1 LIPEVHFVPYSYC
14 YRCPFN
20 REPETCDLEC
30 GKFLEHVVED
40 SHSGVGKPAAI
51 LVEAIQGEGG
61 SIVPDKRFMPKIREI
76 CDKYHIILIVDEI
89 QAGFCRTGKMFSCE
103 HTGTVPDIMTMS
115 KALGGVGFPISAMA
129 YREKLDTWPPGKH
142 IGTFR
147 GNMIAYA
154 GGAAAIRFMQE
165 HDLADHATTVGGQML
180 DSLKQLESDSE
191 IVGESRGKGL
201 MLGVEF
207 VKDKAT
213 KEPAPEIA
221 AQVRTLCHQRGV
233 LIEIGGHYFNVARFL
248 PPLVVTAELAAKGVE
263 IFSES
268 VREVEKTR
276 K

>member
-1 LIPEVHFVPYSYC
+1 
-14 YRCPFN
+14 
-20 REPETCDLEC
+20 
-30 GKFLEHVVED
+30 
-40 SHSGVGKPAAI
+40 
-51 LVEAIQGEGG
+51 
-61 SIVPDKRFMPKIREI
+61 
-76 CDKYHIILIVDEI
+76 
-89 QAGFCRTGKMFSCE
+89 
-103 HTGTVPDIMTMS
+103 
-115 KALGGVGFPISAMA
+115 
-129 YREKLDTWPPGKH
+129 
-142 IGTFR
+142 
-147 GNMIAYA
+147 MIAYA